1 LILISQQQILQTKKE
16 KSIMSITQELQE
28 FQTRTKDLDKS
39 AFLGSVVWFSTSDC
53 DIQYTSVVNALTR
66 SGLASMAPRPPCD
79 ADVFKRTFWAGTHRN
94 EAATED
100 GIIERLMVRH
110 VSLVSP
116 TKEVPGRIV
125 RKVVSEFVDAEK
137 LSLAYP
143 SQGGGEVVF
152 NYETGSVAITPY
164 DESTPQA
171 ENLLHDLRRQYDRT
185 RGCLDGSALRGIITR
200 TLDAAKAVNLRGKA
214 GGVYLLSMSHEDVV
228 ASLETWTEVLR
239 RDLSLGVDFHSLP
252 LLDDLK
258 QREMVLDGV
267 REDISQD
274 VKALTVDVTEAL
286 QQNEGVTMRRFASA
300 SAKLQ
305 ALQAKASEY
314 ESLLKHEGLVAET
327 SLGMLALQ
335 VQALFGL
342 VK

>member
-1 LILISQQQILQTKKE
+1 
-16 KSIMSITQELQE
+16 MSITQELQE

-94 EAATED
+94 
-100 GIIERLMVRH
+100 
-110 VSLVSP
+110 
-116 TKEVPGRIV
+116 V
-125 RKVVSEFVDAEK
+125 RKVGSEFVDAEK

-214 GGVYLLSMSHEDVV
+214 GGVYFLSMSHEDVV

-258 QREMVLDGV
+258 QREMV
-267 REDISQD
+267 
-274 VKALTVDVTEAL
+274 
-286 QQNEGVTMRRFASA
+286 RRPRSA
-300 SAKLQ
+300 CWHCKFRRC
-305 ALQAKASEY
+305 
-314 ESLLKHEGLVAET
+314 
-327 SLGMLALQ
+327 LGW
-335 VQALFGL
+335 
-342 VK
+342 